1 MRPLS
6 QAGTQSSCM
15 WMLIQ
20 AVFELGGKAAAVVLD
35 DADLDVAADKIVF
48 AGLMHAGQICMST
61 ERVICSDKIGDE
73 LVAKLA
79 ERIKKLSAG
88 DEKDG
93 HQLPCL
99 FRESSAAG
107 VLDMLENAVKAGG
120 KLVVGDLKRQ
130 GAVIQ
135 PHLID
140 KLPTT
145 CKLWEEESFGPV
157 ITVMRVNEGVQAMID
172 LVNSSEYTLTNSVYG
187 TNIEDCMNVAKGMR
201 GGSAHINGP
210 TLSVLIRSF
219 AQANC
224 RSRQIVRQEDSVDL
238 VGMVDLVDLRA

>member
-1 MRPLS
+1 MRV
-6 QAGTQSSCM
+6 
-15 WMLIQ
+15 LIQ

-48 AGLMHAGQICMST
+48 AGLMHGGQICMST

-79 ERIKKLSAG
+79 ERIKKLSSG

-107 VLDMLENAVKAGG
+107 VLEMLEDAVKAGG

-130 GAVIQ
+130 GTVIQ

-140 KLPTT
+140 RLPTT

-157 ITVMRVNEGVQAMID
+157 ITVTRVNEGVQAMID

-210 TLSVLIRSF
+210 TVSVLLHSAPRLTIGRDKSPG
-219 AQANC
+219 
-224 RSRQIVRQEDSVDL
+224 RRTRWT
-238 VGMVDLVDLRA
+238 